1 MANKKK
7 KSLIQTILTPIGTF
21 LHQRPLFAFVVK
33 RLLAIIPIL
42 IVMSFVSYWLFDLM
56 PGDAL
61 TEIRFN
67 PTFDQEDIARYEKKY
82 GLNQPFIVRYW
93 KWFSNVIFNF
103 DLGKSFTYKTDIS
116 FLIASRLPATISLNL
131 LSLIFILLLGFTLGI
146 LSAVFNGR
154 WPDRVITVLAVLF
167 YSIPLFVF
175 CYLLQKFLAIDL
187 GWFPTSGAKSANYSE
202 LSYFAQLGDELTH
215 LVLPVIAGVLGG
227 IAITIRTMRNQELN
241 ELNQPYILTL
251 RAKGMKEGTIVLKHA
266 LRNALN
272 PFITNFGYL
281 LSTMISGSLLIE
293 IVFSYPGI
301 GRLTWEALL
310 KRDSHVV
317 MANFL
322 MTGSLTLVGL
332 TLSDILLAVTDPR
345 IRIS

>member
-7 KSLIQTILTPIGTF
+7 KSIIQIILSPIGAF
-21 LHQRPLFAFVVK
+21 LHKRPLFAFIVR
-33 RLLAIIPIL
+33 RLIAIIPIL
-42 IVMSFVSYWLFDLM
+42 VVMSFVTFFLFDLM
-56 PGDAL
+56 PGDPL
-61 TEIRFN
+61 TEMRFN
-67 PTFDQEDIARYEKKY
+67 PAFDQEDIARYEKKF
-82 GLNQPFIVRYW
+82 GLNEPFIVRYW
-93 KWFSNVIFNF
+93 TWFSNVIFNF
-103 DLGKSFTYKTDIS
+103 DLGTSFTYKTDIS
-116 FLIASRLPATISLNL
+116 FLIASRLPATVSLNL
-131 LSLIFILLLGFTLGI
+131 LSLIFSLLLGFALGI

-154 WPDRVITVLAVLF
+154 WPDRVITVLAVLL
-167 YSIPLFVF
+167 YSIPIFVF
-175 CYLLQKFLAIDL
+175 CYLLQILAITS

-202 LSYFAQLGDELTH
+202 LSYFGQLGDELYH
-215 LVLPVIAGVLGG
+215 LVLPVAAGVLGG

-251 RAKGMKEGTIVLKHA
+251 RAKGMKEKTIVLKHA

-281 LSTMISGSLLIE
+281 LSRMISGSLLIE

-301 GRLTWEALL
+301 GRLTFEALQR
-310 KRDSHVV
+310 RDAYLV

-322 MTGSLTLVGL
+322 MSGSLTLIGL